1 MSDSEEQKT
10 ETVVKPKYDKVDKL
24 RKEKTNLR
32 RLFTTTCHQF
42 EKGRQ
47 DGNKKLSL
55 DHGIVIPSTITSFRE
70 TKGILWVAN
79 GQAQARHI
87 PKGMCIC
94 FAESTNSDSLITLT
108 EMPSYSDFEATENSD
123 PIDYTRMIASNLE
136 ADQRKK
142 LQGLLENFQDSFH
155 RGPSR
160 QKPKIN
166 VKHKIDTGNHT
177 AISQRPYRVS
187 PAERR
192 IINEEVDKML
202 ERDVIR
208 PSEGPWSSPVVLVRK
223 KDGSWRFCVDYRR
236 LNKVTK
242 KDVYPLPRI
251 DDTLDCLRGAQY
263 FSSMDLYSGYWQI
276 EVDEADREKTAFF
289 TSEGLYEFKVI
300 PFGLCNAPATF
311 ERTMDN
317 LLRHLKWKM
326 CLCYLDD
333 IVVFSHTFQ
342 EHLRRLHCVLSCI
355 SEAGIVLNQKK
366 CLFGAKEIKVLGHLV
381 SGQGVKPDPE
391 KVKAV
396 HNFPTPQSVKDEQC
410 WSNSKKEK
418 SESSHMHRGPFLK
431 QRGTI
436 RQLNA
441 NAWQL
446 YGRYLNFVPISSEKR
461 FE

>member
-1 MSDSEEQKT
+1 MVE
-10 ETVVKPKYDKVDKL
+10 
-24 RKEKTNLR
+24 
-32 RLFTTTCHQF
+32 
-42 EKGRQ
+42 
-47 DGNKKLSL
+47 GNKKLSL

-87 PKGMCIC
+87 PKGMCIG
-94 FAESTNSDSLITLT
+94 FAESTNSDSLNTLT
-108 EMPSYSDFEATENSD
+108 EMHSYSDVEATENSD

-251 DDTLDCLRGAQY
+251 DDTLDCLRGAQ
-263 FSSMDLYSGYWQI
+263 FQGDSIWAMQCSGDI
-276 EVDEADREKTAFF
+276 RE
-289 TSEGLYEFKVI
+289 
-300 PFGLCNAPATF
+300 N
-311 ERTMDN
+311 
-317 LLRHLKWKM
+317 
-326 CLCYLDD
+326 
-333 IVVFSHTFQ
+333 
-342 EHLRRLHCVLSCI
+342 
-355 SEAGIVLNQKK
+355 
-366 CLFGAKEIKVLGHLV
+366 
-381 SGQGVKPDPE
+381 
-391 KVKAV
+391 
-396 HNFPTPQSVKDEQC
+396 
-410 WSNSKKEK
+410 
-418 SESSHMHRGPFLK
+418 
-431 QRGTI
+431 
-436 RQLNA
+436 
-441 NAWQL
+441 
-446 YGRYLNFVPISSEKR
+446 YG
-461 FE
+461 